1 MIMDLSL
8 PIKCSNLIQFA
19 IFSAPFHS
27 FNFILDLDLIRSWDG
42 SSNVSLT
49 LILLEHEPKC
59 CLEELFCTFQ
69 SSPASPPVSHFVVD
83 LLPVEV
89 NLGSACSSTYLNV
102 PRSEAALFEQ
112 CLISEIGLAA
122 YQERGC

>member
-1 MIMDLSL
+1 MQQRSMSVDLSEQS
-8 PIKCSNLIQFA
+8 KCSNLRQFA

-42 SSNVSLT
+42 SSNFGLT
-49 LILLEHEPKC
+49 LILLEHETKC
-59 CLEELFCTFQ
+59 CLEELFCTFE

-89 NLGSACSSTYLNV
+89 KLGSACSSTYLTV
-102 PRSEAALFEQ
+102 PRAEAARFE
-112 CLISEIGLAA
+112 
-122 YQERGC
+122 